1 MNPSGIYIAFG
12 GCSKPEEVV
21 GIPYKTEASDVISM

>member
-1 MNPSGIYIAFG
+1 MNPSGMYIAFG

-21 GIPYKTEASDVISM
+21 GILCKTEAPDVIPI